1 MTQNNEKQEDRGALV
16 SIDEASDRLSR
27 LRISE
32 MADVFRL
39 SDEELDEKRIISPK
53 MRDTRLLNVFRDLR
67 TGLIEK
73 SRGKN
78 FTLLVTS
85 VCEGG
90 GGSFV
95 CANLAAAIALDPG
108 KTALMV
114 DCNMYSPSGDTILD
128 ESEVGFL
135 DYLENPSLGIEEV
148 IYATGIPRL
157 RLIPLGKSP
166 DIGPEYSSSYRMRQF
181 IEELRTRYRD
191 RYILLDVPAVSLT
204 ADARILSEL
213 VDFAVVVVP
222 YGKVTKD
229 QINLALDNIPREKLA
244 GVVFNN

>member
-1 MTQNNEKQEDRGALV
+1 MTHNNEQQEGRGSLV

-39 SDEELDEKRIISPK
+39 SDEELDEKRIIYPK
-53 MRDTRLLNVFRDLR
+53 MRDARLLNVFRDLR
-67 TGLIEK
+67 TRLIEK

-95 CANLAAAIALDPG
+95 CTNLAAAIALDQG

-135 DYLENPSLGIEEV
+135 DYLENPSLSIEEI

-157 RLIPLGKSP
+157 RLIPIGRSK
-166 DIGPEYSSSYRMRQF
+166 DMGPEYSSSYRMRQF
-181 IEELRTRYRD
+181 IDELRSRYRD
-191 RYILLDVPAVSLT
+191 RYILLDVPSVGLT
-204 ADARILSEL
+204 ADARILAEL
-213 VDFAVVVVP
+213 ADFVLVVVP
-222 YGKVTKD
+222 YGKVTKE
-229 QINLALDNIPREKLA
+229 QINLALENIPREKLA